1 VRRAAS
7 LRQGIGCREVSN
19 LRSPF
24 ALSDLVVKK
33 RLDLVNGLLYTL
45 RQSPVGRRSLNTLSR
60 LVERGTNATTGE
72 SILALGGHPSEP
84 GFGDLRMPDEVLVSF
99 VVPAY
104 NEEALIESCLTAIM
118 AEISRTRCRVEI
130 IVVNNGSTDATRQIA
145 ASRPNVKVI
154 DEPQRGLV
162 QAREAGC
169 LAAKGQLIANIDADT
184 ILPEGWL
191 RTALAEFAHRPDLVA
206 LSGPYIHYD
215 LPKGAQFI
223 TAGFYRVA
231 YIVHL
236 LSRFLSGY
244 GSVMQGGNFIV
255 SRIALENAGGFSP
268 DFRFYGEDAELARRL
283 SKVGVVEFTFAL
295 RALSSGRRFAGEGLF
310 KVLLRYSA
318 NYLWTHLF
326 KHPFSSAWLDLRHA
340 PGAYGSLESASNPP
354 RTVEPRGVRRNSG
367 LLKFGMIRR
376 SERW

>member
-1 VRRAAS
+1 M
-7 LRQGIGCREVSN
+7 
-19 LRSPF
+19 
-24 ALSDLVVKK
+24 SD
-33 RLDLVNGLLYTL
+33 
-45 RQSPVGRRSLNTLSR
+45 
-60 LVERGTNATTGE
+60 
-72 SILALGGHPSEP
+72 
-84 GFGDLRMPDEVLVSF
+84 VLVSF

-104 NEEALIESCLTAIM
+104 NEEALIESCLAAIM
-118 AEISRTRCRVEI
+118 REISRTRCPAEI

-145 ASRPNVKVI
+145 SSNPNVKVI
-154 DEPQRGLV
+154 DEPERGLV
-162 QAREAGC
+162 QARAAGC
-169 LAAKGQLIANIDADT
+169 LVAKGQFIANIDADT

-191 RTALAEFAHRPDLVA
+191 RTALAEFAGHRDLVA

-215 LPKGAQFI
+215 LPKGAQLI
-223 TAGFYRVA
+223 AAGFYRGA

-236 LSRFLSGY
+236 LSRFIAGC

-255 SRIALENAGGFSP
+255 SRIALETAGGFNP

-283 SKVGVVEFTFAL
+283 SKVGVVKFTLAL

-326 KHPFSSAWLDLRHA
+326 KRPFSSAWLDFRHA
-340 PGAYGSLESASNPP
+340 PDACSNLERASNILRQLPP
-354 RTVEPRGVRRNSG
+354 KGAGSVRQNFPLS
-367 LLKFGMIRR
+367 KFGGVRR